1 LTSPGAEAQLRRFW
15 KTVGI
20 QPLPLK
26 NPTSYL
32 ITLDGRPL
40 KTPSGKKLE
49 VPAERKVLALLI
61 ANEWENQKE
70 IMKVSGLP
78 MVSRRTLAW
87 PASTILFETDIESKS
102 VFVCC
107 AA

>member
-1 LTSPGAEAQLRRFW
+1 LISPGAEAQLRRFW

-78 MVSRRTLAW
+78 MVSCKI
-87 PASTILFETDIESKS
+87 ASLTVASRS
-102 VFVCC
+102 YRVF
-107 AA
+107 